1 MNYNKY
7 KILGI
12 ITARGGSKGIP
23 KKNIKL
29 LGKKPLIN
37 YTISTARASQ
47 MLTCAI
53 VSTDSK
59 EIAQI
64 AQQAGGSVP
73 FLRPASL
80 AEDDTGHLPVIQH
93 ALEYMEKDRG
103 YEFDFVVILQPTS
116 PFRTIDDIDE
126 SLRKLIESGAD
137 SMVTLVETSNAD
149 HPVKAKKLEGNRVVP
164 YIMEEPEGIRRQD
177 LPTAFRRSG
186 AVYAMR
192 RQTII
197 NNKLYG
203 DLTIGHVVPKERSI
217 DIDEPLDWLKAE
229 WMLKNLQEKGY
240 DF

>member
-53 VSTDSK
+53 VSTDSE